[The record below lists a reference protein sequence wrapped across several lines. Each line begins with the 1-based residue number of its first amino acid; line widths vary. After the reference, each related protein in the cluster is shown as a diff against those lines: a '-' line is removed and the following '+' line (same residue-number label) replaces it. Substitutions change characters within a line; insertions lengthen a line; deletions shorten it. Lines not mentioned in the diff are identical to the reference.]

1 MRFLILVLIF
11 LNFCVGQNNVKQIT
25 LGGGCFWCVEAAF
38 QDAKGVQS
46 VTSGFSG
53 GKYKNPT
60 YSDVVSGKTQHA
72 EVCQI
77 IYNPQEV
84 SLSNLLDIFFLTHD
98 PTTLN
103 RQGNDIGYHYRSII
117 FYSDDSELE
126 IINNAIDYFN
136 KQYYNDNIV
145 TEVTSFN
152 TFYEAEEYHQE
163 YFNKNSQEPYC
174 KFVIEPKLKQAR
186 LKLRKYY

>member
-1 MRFLILVLIF
+1 M
-11 LNFCVGQNNVKQIT
+11 
-25 LGGGCFWCVEAAF
+25 
-38 QDAKGVQS
+38 
-46 VTSGFSG
+46 
-53 GKYKNPT
+53 
-60 YSDVVSGKTQHA
+60 VSGKTQHA

-77 IYNPQEV
+77 IYNPEEV

-103 RQGNDIGYHYRSII
+103 RQANDIGYHYRSII

-136 KQYYNDNIV
+136 KEYYNNNIV
-145 TEVTSFN
+145 TEIASFN
-152 TFYEAEEYHQE
+152 AFYKAEEYHQE
-163 YFNKNSQEPYC
+163 YFNKNSQESYC

-186 LKLRKYY
+186 LKLSKYY